1 MKPSMSEYRIV
12 ASGVFRLSVQRLK
25 GFLSHQYSTELADK
39 TLLEVQQ
46 KIGQA
51 LPKNPRIAPI
61 SERLLELG
69 VQHYRQWHI
78 DQHYIVLYRLDER
91 RKAVELLLIMDAR
104 QSLRKL
110 LFEVNLLS

>member
-1 MKPSMSEYRIV
+1 MSEYRII
-12 ASGVFRLSVQRLK
+12 ASPVFRLSVQRLK
-25 GFLSHQYSTELADK
+25 GFLSQQFSTELANK
-39 TLLEVQQ
+39 TLLEMQQ

-51 LPKNPRIAPI
+51 LPKHPHIAPV

-78 DQHYIVLYRLDER
+78 DQHNIVFYRLDES
-91 RKAVELLLIMDAR
+91 RKVVELLLIMDAR

>member
-1 MKPSMSEYRIV
+1 MSEYRII
-12 ASGVFRLSVQRLK
+12 ASPVSRLSVQRLK
-25 GFLSHQYSTELADK
+25 GFLSHHYSTELAEK
-39 TLLEVQQ
+39 TLHEVQQ
-46 KIGQA
+46 KVGQA
-51 LPKNPRIAPI
+51 LSKHPHIAPV

-78 DQHYIVLYRLDER
+78 DQHNIVFYRLDGS
-91 RKAVELLLIMDAR
+91 RKVVELLLIMDAR

>member
-1 MKPSMSEYRIV
+1 MKPSMSEYRLV
-12 ASGVFRLSVQRLK
+12 ASPVFKLSVQRLK
-25 GFLSHQYSTELADK
+25 GFLFHHYSTELAEK
-39 TLLEVQQ
+39 TFLVVQQ
-46 KIGQA
+46 KIGQG
-51 LPKNPRIAPI
+51 LPKNPHIAPV

-78 DQHYIVLYRLDER
+78 DQHNIIFYRLDER
-91 RKAVELLLIMDAR
+91 RKVVELLLIMDAR